1 MVDLLIPGPEGK
13 IEAKYSH
20 NNNDKSPIVLI
31 LHPDPSRGGSMN
43 TKIVFNLYKLFANN
57 GFSTIRFNFRGV
69 GKSEGKFDNGLGELA
84 DAAAALECPSVRHR
98 LPVATHRPALAFAPA
113 ATRRAAALAANLAG
127 GAADFG
133 LWPAADRLARR
144 LAGVFC
150 LAVCG
155 AVAAADHQQTG
166 R

>member
-1 MVDLLIPGPEGK
+1 MLADLRPGPGQQRPGHPALAPAGRRPAAAV
-13 IEAKYSH
+13 EA
-20 NNNDKSPIVLI
+20 
-31 LHPDPSRGGSMN
+31 
-43 TKIVFNLYKLFANN
+43 
-57 GFSTIRFNFRGV
+57 
-69 GKSEGKFDNGLGELA
+69 
-84 DAAAALECPSVRHR
+84 AAAALGAAQWQLLSRPAAGDAATAPECPGVRHR
-98 LPVATHRPALAFAPA
+98 LPVAAHRPALAFAPA